1 MKVDSQVTRA
11 ADGAGAEGYHHSC
24 QNPDTRHCRWLM
36 MTKSTIF
43 SLFSFH
49 DTQKKIP
56 QSERL

>member
-24 QNPDTRHCRWLM
+24 RNPDTRPCRWLM
-36 MTKSTIF
+36 MTKSIIF
-43 SLFSFH
+43 SLFM
-49 DTQKKIP
+49 TPGKKIP